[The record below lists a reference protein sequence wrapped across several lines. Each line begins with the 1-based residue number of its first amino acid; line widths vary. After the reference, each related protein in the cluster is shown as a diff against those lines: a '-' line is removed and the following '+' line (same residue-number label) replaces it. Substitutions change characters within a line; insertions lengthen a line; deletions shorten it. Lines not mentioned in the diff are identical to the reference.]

1 MLETGFL
8 LKVEGEKFMRPREG
22 IFLKTLFSLKR
33 YLSKL
38 FDTYFSKVR
47 LCESKGRG
55 YQRFMKSRAK
65 EEGKRIAKDILY
77 FIYGIN
83 TETWIWWEYI
93 SGRVFTKIVVKI
105 LQKEQIHLNTKKT
118 YTAVSLWWFWI
129 TDEVARCPKRLF
141 CNHCI
146 LFHFCVVD
154 DAEEWGLC
162 VVEWQQFTIY
172 NLQFTIYND
181 EDGYKSEV
189 CVWLSDDKKISQ
201 SLQQKQHQSEQ
212 DEDDSLF

>member
-22 IFLKTLFSLKR
+22 IFSLKR

-83 TETWIWWEYI
+83 TET
-93 SGRVFTKIVVKI
+93 
-105 LQKEQIHLNTKKT
+105 
-118 YTAVSLWWFWI
+118 
-129 TDEVARCPKRLF
+129 
-141 CNHCI
+141 
-146 LFHFCVVD
+146 
-154 DAEEWGLC
+154 
-162 VVEWQQFTIY
+162 
-172 NLQFTIYND
+172 
-181 EDGYKSEV
+181 
-189 CVWLSDDKKISQ
+189 
-201 SLQQKQHQSEQ
+201 
-212 DEDDSLF
+212 

>member
-83 TETWIWWEYI
+83 TET
-93 SGRVFTKIVVKI
+93 
-105 LQKEQIHLNTKKT
+105 
-118 YTAVSLWWFWI
+118 
-129 TDEVARCPKRLF
+129 
-141 CNHCI
+141 
-146 LFHFCVVD
+146 
-154 DAEEWGLC
+154 
-162 VVEWQQFTIY
+162 
-172 NLQFTIYND
+172 
-181 EDGYKSEV
+181 
-189 CVWLSDDKKISQ
+189 
-201 SLQQKQHQSEQ
+201 
-212 DEDDSLF
+212 